1 MLKEYKNINHIVAII
16 ENTYK
21 RNVLV
26 IVNYNIY
33 TNNLIFT
40 TYTDYIW

>member
-21 RNVLV
+21 RNV

-33 TNNLIFT
+33 TINLIFT